1 MAIFPNVSEQKE
13 DEIQVGPLTE
23 VTKKDLQITAFHIK
37 AGDQK
42 VNYTVRYTISQSLYN
57 KLEKEQNTICRLFFQ
72 KKFKN

>member
-1 MAIFPNVSEQKE
+1 MYMLNKKDTEKLLAIFPNVSEQKE

-42 VNYTVRYTISQSLYN
+42 VIIQYGIRFHNHYTTS
-57 KLEKEQNTICRLFFQ
+57 
-72 KKFKN
+72 